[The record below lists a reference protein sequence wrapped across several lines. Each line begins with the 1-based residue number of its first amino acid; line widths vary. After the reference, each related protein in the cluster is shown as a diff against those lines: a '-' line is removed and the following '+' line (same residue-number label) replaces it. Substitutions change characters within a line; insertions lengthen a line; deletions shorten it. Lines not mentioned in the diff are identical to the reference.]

1 VKFDR
6 VLKTGIIGTVLIV
19 ICCVTPILVI
29 ALGAVGLAAW
39 TGWLDLVLLPALGVF
54 LCILGYGLW
63 RCKRAT
69 PSDTPSTG
77 AADGG

>member
-1 VKFDR
+1 MKIDG
-6 VLKTGIIGTVLIV
+6 VLKTGIVGTVLMV

-29 ALGAVGLAAW
+29 ALGAVGVAAW
-39 TGWLDLVLLPALGVF
+39 TGWLDFVLLPALGVF

-63 RCKRAT
+63 RCKRSA

-77 AADGG
+77 SAEGG

>member
-1 VKFDR
+1 M
-6 VLKTGIIGTVLIV
+6 V
-19 ICCVTPILVI
+19 ICCVTPVLVI

-39 TGWLDLVLLPALGVF
+39 TGGLDLVLLPALCVF

-63 RCKRAT
+63 RCKRPA

-77 AADGG
+77 SADGG